1 MHCHLCARVQGQF
14 RNGIPRE
21 FYRTK
26 ILQENG
32 VCTCLIEELQI
43 APEFWQLFV
52 IDDRID
58 GDMHSDMP
66 EMSIS
71 DQFREGVV
79 VKIRCIST
87 RAKHLPRKI
96 NRICAVFHSSK
107 KRLLA
112 SCRSKQFYQVCH
124 TPKIRRPHLFD
135 RTISFLN
142 GIALVNEGGC
152 RLQFFK
158 QSELIVIK
166 CILQLIR
173 RRKRRQIL

>member
-1 MHCHLCARVQGQF
+1 MHSHLCARVQGKI
-14 RNGIPRE
+14 RNGSPRE
-21 FYRTK
+21 FCRAK

-32 VCTCLIEELQI
+32 IRTCLIEELQI
-43 APEFWQLFV
+43 TPEFWQLVV

-58 GDMHSDMP
+58 GDMYTDIP

-71 DQFREGVV
+71 DQFRERIVIE
-79 VKIRCIST
+79 IRCIST
-87 RAKHLPRKI
+87 RAKHLPREI

-135 RTISFLN
+135 RTTSFLN